1 MISQL
6 IVDRPVDA
14 PGLVSCPADDYR
26 LIPRVSNSDLTR
38 LKEANLGYSI
48 GGPSARFVTPGTQ
61 NFGRAF
67 HQHLLEPETLGT
79 VMAQL
84 MPDMMPADTTKLHT
98 LMHTVR
104 QDSFFRRYRRLAER
118 ERVVLFSDPDTNVA
132 CKARLDMVYTSPKR
146 QNALVVDLKTTSAR
160 TQAQF
165 LQSCY
170 DYEYDRQAAF
180 YLDSL
185 RYADQGE
192 WASTRRFRFVLI
204 GVMKQS
210 PNRLFVVDA
219 TSIPG
224 FIDYGRK
231 KYRFWLRK
239 WQAEQMPVGHS
250 VTWSVSAQAA

>member
-6 IVDRPVDA
+6 IVDRPGVDS

-38 LKEANLGYSI
+38 LKEEQLGY
-48 GGPSARFVTPGTQ
+48 GLVGASARFIQPRTSA
-61 NFGRAF
+61 FGRAF
-67 HQHLLEPETLGT
+67 HQHLLEPATIGT
-79 VMAQL
+79 VMEQF
-84 MPDMMPADTTKLHT
+84 MPDMLPGDTEKLYS
-98 LMHTVR
+98 LMQTVQ
-104 QDSFFRRYRRLAER
+104 QDSFFRRYRRLSER
-118 ERVVLFSDPDTNVA
+118 ERVVLFSDPGTGIG

-146 QNALVVDLKTTSAR
+146 QQALVIDLKTTSAS

-180 YLDSL
+180 YLDAL
-185 RYADQGE
+185 RYADDDKWQN
-192 WASTRRFRFVLI
+192 TRRFRFVLI

-210 PNRLFVVDA
+210 PNRLFVVEA

-224 FIDYGRK
+224 FIEYGRK
-231 KYRFWLRK
+231 KYQFWLRK
-239 WQAEQMPVGHS
+239 WQARQHQVPLP
-250 VTWSVSAQAA
+250 WPPLAQAA